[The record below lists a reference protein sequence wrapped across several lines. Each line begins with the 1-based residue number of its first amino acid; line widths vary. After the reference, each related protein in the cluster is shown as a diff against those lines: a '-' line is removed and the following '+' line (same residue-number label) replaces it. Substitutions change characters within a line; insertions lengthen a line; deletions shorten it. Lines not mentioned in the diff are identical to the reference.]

1 MSGYLLASDF
11 DGTLCR
17 WENGG
22 ITNEDKEAVRRFRSA
37 GNRFVLVTGRDYEST
52 MSVLREQD
60 FWEMDS
66 CFCMSSA
73 LCMDLSG
80 NVIYDRRTKEGRVG
94 EILRYFKDTGA
105 LYAVLQVGKEGYNVD
120 IGGMPLAMR
129 TISFAEG
136 CKIPSITN
144 CNVKY
149 ETVEES
155 VRRAEEI
162 SRLFGDF
169 VNPLLNN
176 NNIDMPPAGVDK
188 ASGVAYAAQMFQIPE
203 QRVYTV
209 GDNFNDLAMV
219 KSFHGRA
226 MQSGP
231 SELQSVAEKVVST
244 IYEIV
249 DELMANIQQSET
261 TKLL

>member
-52 MSVLREQD
+52 MSVLQEQD

-73 LCMDLSG
+73 LCIDLSG

-188 ASGVAYAAQMFQIPE
+188 AGGVAYAAQMFQIPHGN
-203 QRVYTV
+203 VYTV
-209 GDNFNDLAMV
+209 GDNLNDLSMV
-219 KSFHGRA
+219 GAFHGRS

-231 SELQSVAEKVVST
+231 PALQDAAERTVST
-244 IYEIV
+244 ICEIV
-249 DELMANIQQSET
+249 DELTGNMRQSDSANLS
-261 TKLL
+261 

>member
-1 MSGYLLASDF
+1 MPGYLLASDF

-22 ITNEDKEAVRRFRSA
+22 ITKEDKEAVRRFRAA
-37 GNRFVLVTGRDYEST
+37 GNRFVLVTGRDFEST

-60 FWEMDS
+60 FWELDS

-73 LCMDLSG
+73 LCIDLSG
-80 NVIYDRRTKEGRVG
+80 NVIYDRHTKEGRVG
-94 EILRYFKDTGA
+94 EILQYFKDTGA
-105 LYAVLQVGKEGYNVD
+105 LYAVLQVGKESYNVD
-120 IGGMPLAMR
+120 IGGIQLAMR
-129 TISFAEG
+129 TIPFTEG

-188 ASGVAYAAQMFQIPE
+188 AGGVAYAAQMFQIPE

-209 GDNFNDLAMV
+209 GDNLNDLAMV
-219 KSFHGRA
+219 EGFHGRA

-231 SELQSVAEKVVST
+231 PVLRSAAEKVVST
-244 IYEIV
+244 IYEVI
-249 DELMANIQQSET
+249 DEIMANA
-261 TKLL
+261 